1 MKRAM
6 RYTIIIG
13 ISVLVLVVAGLVLA
27 GIFDKLADVLS
38 IFLIIL
44 AALSIIS
51 TAALVYRLATLIRT
65 IMMVREE
72 MKPLVGTVQETVNS
86 VKGSMG
92 ETLDEV
98 KATAKSA
105 GDTVSTIR
113 STTNLAAFGV
123 APAVRVASIAVA
135 TGQVARV
142 LMGKGRVRHRYEERR
157 KEQMELMKAAAAE
170 GE

>member
-1 MKRAM
+1 MQRAKR
-6 RYTIIIG
+6 YIIIIG
-13 ISVLVLVVAGLVLA
+13 IIVLVILVAGLVLA

-44 AALSIIS
+44 ATLSIIS
-51 TAALVYRLATLIRT
+51 TAALIYMLVTLIRT
-65 IMMVREE
+65 ITVVRDE
-72 MKPLVGTVQETVNS
+72 MKPLLGTVQETVNT

-105 GDTVSTIR
+105 GNTVSTLR
-113 STTNLAAFGV
+113 STADLASFGV
-123 APAVRVASIAVA
+123 APAVRVASIVVA
-135 TGQVARV
+135 SGQVARV
-142 LMGKGRVRHRYEERR
+142 FMGKGRVRNRYEERR
-157 KEQMELMKAAAAE
+157 KEQMEMMKAAAE

>member
-1 MKRAM
+1 MKRAL

-13 ISVLVLVVAGLVLA
+13 GVVLALVVAGLVLA
-27 GIFDKLADVLS
+27 GIFNVLADVLA

-51 TAALVYRLATLIRT
+51 TGALIYLLATLIRT
-65 IMMVREE
+65 IMLVREE
-72 MKPLVGTVQETVNS
+72 MKPLVGTVQETVS
-86 VKGSMG
+86 TVRGSME

-113 STTNLAAFGV
+113 STANLASFGV
-123 APAVRVASIAVA
+123 APAVRVASVLVA
-135 TGQVARV
+135 SNQVVRV
-142 LMGKGRVRHRYEERR
+142 LMGKGRTRHRYEERR
-157 KEQMELMKAAAAE
+157 KEQMEFMKAAAE

>member
-6 RYTIIIG
+6 RYIIIVG
-13 ISVLVLVVAGLVLA
+13 IVVVVLVVVGLVLA
-27 GIFDKLADVLS
+27 GIFGVLADVLA

-51 TAALVYRLATLIRT
+51 TAALVYMLITLMRT
-65 IMMVREE
+65 ITQVREE
-72 MKPLVGTVQETVNS
+72 VKPLIGTAQETMSTVR
-86 VKGSMG
+86 GSRG

-113 STTNLAAFGV
+113 STANLASFGV
-123 APAVRVASIAVA
+123 APAVRVASIMVA
-135 TGQVARV
+135 GSQVARV
-142 LMGKGRVRHRYEERR
+142 MMGKGRTRHRYEERR
-157 KEQMELMKAAAAE
+157 KEQMEMMKAAAE

>member
-1 MKRAM
+1 MQRAKR
-6 RYTIIIG
+6 YIIIIG
-13 ISVLVLVVAGLVLA
+13 ISVLVILVAGLVLA
-27 GIFDKLADVLS
+27 SIFDKLADVLS

-51 TAALVYRLATLIRT
+51 TAALIYMIYALIRT
-65 IMMVREE
+65 ITVVRDE
-72 MKPLVGTVQETVNS
+72 MKPLIGTVQETVNT
-86 VKGSMG
+86 VKGSVG

-113 STTNLAAFGV
+113 STADLASFGV
-123 APAVRVASIAVA
+123 APAVRVASVVVA
-135 TGQVARV
+135 SGQVARV
-142 LMGKGRVRHRYEERR
+142 FMGKGRSRNRYEERR
-157 KEQMELMKAAAAE
+157 KEQMEAMKAAAE

>member
-6 RYTIIIG
+6 RYIIIIG
-13 ISVLVLVVAGLVLA
+13 GAVVLLVIAGLVLA
-27 GIFDKLADVLS
+27 GVFNRLVDVLY

-51 TAALVYRLATLIRT
+51 TAALIYLLMTLIRS
-65 IMMVREE
+65 IMVVREE
-72 MKPLVGTVQETVNS
+72 MKPLVGSVQEAVSTVR
-86 VKGSMG
+86 GSMD

-113 STTNLAAFGV
+113 TTANLASFGV
-123 APAVRVASIAVA
+123 APAVRVASVLVA
-135 TGQVARV
+135 SGQVARV
-142 LMGKGRVRHRYEERR
+142 FMGKGRTRNRYEERR
-157 KEQMELMKAAAAE
+157 KEQMESMKAAAE

>member
-1 MKRAM
+1 MKRAL

-13 ISVLVLVVAGLVLA
+13 GVVLVLVVAGLVLA
-27 GIFDKLADVLS
+27 GIFNVLPDVLA

-51 TAALVYRLATLIRT
+51 TGALIYLLATLIRT
-65 IMMVREE
+65 IMLVREE
-72 MKPLVGTVQETVNS
+72 MKPLVGTVQETVS
-86 VKGSMG
+86 TVRASMG

-113 STTNLAAFGV
+113 STANLASFGV
-123 APAVRVASIAVA
+123 APAVRVASVLVA
-135 TGQVARV
+135 SNQVARV
-142 LMGKGRVRHRYEERR
+142 LMGKGRTRHRYEERR
-157 KEQMELMKAAAAE
+157 KEQMEFMKAAAE